1 MLRRNFAGVDLPP
14 NSPFREI
21 SSHKFRARP
30 PPCNSPPTEPVDAVL
45 AAAAGRG
52 RKRSAAAPASA
63 PRPPRSGG
71 ARLRGPG
78 GRFLSGVNNPG
89 YRVGVWDASGNERV
103 VDRPGGVGVSKA
115 ARLRNIRAQ
124 RAVVLQAIRQAR
136 AERRRDGTI
145 KKLKEASRQLL
156 NRSKLT
162 RGL

>member
-1 MLRRNFAGVDLPP
+1 M
-14 NSPFREI
+14 
-21 SSHKFRARP
+21 
-30 PPCNSPPTEPVDAVL
+30 PPTEPVDAIL

-52 RKRSAAAPASA
+52 RKRSAPSGT
-63 PRPPRSGG
+63 PRRPKARRGPTRSIPV
-71 ARLRGPG
+71 RGPG
-78 GRFLSGVNNPG
+78 GRFVSGRFNPASEVPINLYDPSGNLTATVPARSGVG
-89 YRVGVWDASGNERV
+89 LSER
-103 VDRPGGVGVSKA
+103 

-124 RAVVLQAIRQAR
+124 RAVVLQALRQAR